1 MRIKSVAR
9 RLGVRAIAGLPRRTL
24 EKLVPRETIAL
35 FYHSIAEK
43 PLPHVRHL
51 NPHKSPSEFE
61 ADVIYLKQNYRLPK
75 FSEFVDE
82 MAGARRP
89 KQPCAILTF
98 DDGMSQCFDLV
109 RPILLKHGVPC
120 SFFITKSFIDNR
132 ELFYRHKVSLC
143 IDAMSTKSAEEQASC
158 SRTVARRLGLELS
171 SPGDLK
177 KWIKGLKL
185 AEESMLDA
193 AAQELGVDF
202 EDFLKTVKPY
212 MTSDQVKQLHADG
225 FTIGSH
231 SLRHARFSELS
242 NAQIES
248 DIVESCS
255 FVGSLLGLKKVPFAF
270 PFSAEGVDR
279 QFLRSVAQRHPWV
292 TPMFGTDGL
301 NIDDL
306 YLVNRLPADTP
317 AGVPQGR
324 SGLKEYVARAYANQF
339 LGSGYRSKQAAVQG

>member
-9 RLGVRAIAGLPRRTL
+9 RLGVRAVAGLPRRAL
-24 EKLVPRETIAL
+24 ETLVPREAVAL
-35 FYHSIAEK
+35 FYHSIAET

-51 NPHKSPSEFE
+51 YPHKSPAEFE
-61 ADVIYLKQNYRLPK
+61 ADVVYLKHNYRLPT
-75 FSEFVDE
+75 FPEFVE
-82 MAGARRP
+82 EISIPRRP
-89 KQPCAILTF
+89 QRPCAILTF

-143 IDAMSTKSAEEQASC
+143 LDALAVKSPEEQARC
-158 SRTVARRLGLELS
+158 SRTLAQRFRLELS
-171 SPGDLK
+171 SPADLK
-177 KWIKGLKL
+177 KWIKGLRL
-185 AEESMLDA
+185 ADESSLNA
-193 AAQELGVDF
+193 AGRELGIDF
-202 EDFLKTVKPY
+202 EAFLKTVKPY
-212 MTSDQVKQLHADG
+212 MTSDQVRQLHADG

-231 SLRHARFSELS
+231 SLRHARFSELT
-242 NAQIES
+242 NAEIES

-255 FVGSLLGLKKVPFAF
+255 FVGDLLGLKKVPFAF

-279 QFLRSVAQRHPWV
+279 QFLRSLAQRHPWV

-301 NIDDL
+301 NLDDL

-317 AGVPQGR
+317 AKVPQGQ
-324 SGLKEYVARAYANQF
+324 SGLKKYVARAYANQLF
-339 LGSGYRSKQAAVQG
+339 GSGYTSKQAAQG